1 MKNQTLKI
9 AYLFLAMVAV
19 ACTENDEPMYV
30 GERIAQIVAESESP
44 AKDGTPTLQNLMDAG
59 AQEIIST
66 QEQYEEAIAV
76 ENAVDSIYTLTRLQE
91 IVDEVN
97 NKLISNDGTFET
109 LKWSDEFNSDG
120 QPSSDNWNYDIGNGD
135 WGWGNGEEQYYT
147 KSSNNVT
154 IENGSLKIKA
164 KKEAYGGRSYTS
176 ARLKTQGK
184 YSFTYG
190 KLEVRAKLPKGG
202 GTWPAIWML
211 GNNISTVGW
220 PACGEI
226 DIMEHKGN
234 DLGYISSAIHN
245 NSGSGATPFFHGL
258 NKPDVT
264 DEFHVYGVIWTSKK
278 IQFTVDGNIHYT
290 YNPAVKND
298 NNWPF
303 NKRQFIILNVAM
315 GGTLGGNIDNGFT
328 EGTMEIDYVRLYQ

>member
-9 AYLFLAMVAV
+9 AYLFLATLAV
-19 ACTENDEPMYV
+19 ACSENDEPMYV
-30 GERIAQIVAESESP
+30 GERIAQIVAESDNP
-44 AKDGTPTLQNLMDAG
+44 AKDGTPTIQNLMDAG
-59 AQEIIST
+59 AQEIIAT
-66 QEQYEEAIAV
+66 QEQYEEAIAD
-76 ENAVDSIYTLTRLQE
+76 ENATDSIYTLTRLQE

-97 NKLISNDGTFET
+97 SKLVSNDGTFET

-120 QPSSDNWNYDIGNGD
+120 QPSSDKWNYDIGNGD

-147 KSSNNVT
+147 KRSNNVT
-154 IENGSLKIKA
+154 IENGSLKIIA
-164 KKEAYGGRSYTS
+164 KKEGYGGKSYTS

-245 NSGSGATPFFHGL
+245 NSGSGGTPFFHGL
-258 NKPDVT
+258 DKPDVT